1 MTPLGAARRRTGEG
15 CKRRTILRRCK
26 SKTYEAAGAAGCHIV
41 RTGPLDHVAL
51 DAGYGLNT
59 RDAMNE
65 VSFFFRSR
73 GGRVL

>member
-1 MTPLGAARRRTGEG
+1 MTPMWGGTAPPTHGVCKPRTTSGLS
-15 CKRRTILRRCK
+15 INDLRDD
-26 SKTYEAAGAAGCHIV
+26 E
-41 RTGPLDHVAL
+41 
-51 DAGYGLNT
+51 GYGLNT